1 MLTSAGLQLIALITM
16 LIDHIGAF
24 LMGDDIVMRL
34 IGRIAMPLF
43 CFMLA
48 EGFLHTKSRKK
59 RLRYFE
65 RLIIFAFISQF
76 AFDLVH
82 FASAGNQIVDLPRYL
97 GSGAIGYKLSLNVLF
112 TLTTGFAAMALLEY
126 GGYAIICLPIL
137 PLIASALNMDYG
149 AFGVLMIIGFY
160 LVSKYLSGE
169 SRRVLRWLGYIFVL
183 FSITTAHV
191 AIRDNSRQLFA
202 IVAIFPILF
211 YNGKLGKRLP
221 KWFGYV
227 FYPAH
232 LLAIAVIAFT
242 TNIA

>member
-1 MLTSAGLQLIALITM
+1 MLTSAALQLIAIISM
-16 LIDHIGAF
+16 LIDHVGVFIF
-24 LMGDDIVMRL
+24 HEPLVMRAV
-34 IGRIAMPLF
+34 GRLAMPLF
-43 CFMLA
+43 CFMLT
-48 EGFLHTKSRKK
+48 EGFLHTKGR
-59 RLRYFE
+59 RLRYFG

-183 FSITTAHV
+183 FSITTAHI

-232 LLAIAVIAFT
+232 LLAIAIIAFT